1 MVTTVLISM
10 CFNPY
15 RGPGGGGGAGDDD
28 SSDEGD
34 AESEGRKK
42 QLEGESLYTVTTLP
56 HESFLFELA

>member
-1 MVTTVLISM
+1 M